1 MSLIEKVKF
10 NAQGLIPAIVQDCRN
25 NQVLMLAYMN
35 KESLLKTVETGQ
47 THFYSR
53 SRNKLWKK
61 GESSGHVQDIKEILI
76 DCDMDTLLI
85 KVEQVGGACHLGY
98 RTCFFR
104 KITDKFKKMEIIEK
118 PVFNPDKVYE

>member
-10 NAQGLIPAIVQDCRN
+10 NAQGLIPAIVQDYRN

-61 GESSGHVQDIKEILI
+61 GESSGHTQNIKEIFI

-85 KVEQVGGACHLGY
+85 KVEQAGGACHTGY

-104 KITDKFKKMEIIEK
+104 KITDKFKKLEIIEK